1 MQSQPINPS
10 CMQGNDFPWMQTP
23 PPQEAREA
31 FVGFAGANR
40 SLKDGIFV

>member
-1 MQSQPINPS
+1 MQN
-10 CMQGNDFPWMQTP
+10 P

-40 SLKDGIFV
+40 SLKDGIFVWGLGKMGSYHVRVYY